1 MQRDTMFDYMIGD
14 VVEVGVDYIV
24 LENNGIG
31 YMISTSRASVIDI
44 GDKYEKKKIYTHLN
58 VREDD
63 ISIYGFTT
71 REEIDMFRLLQT
83 VSKIGPRV
91 ALGVLSTLTTLDIKL
106 AIVNDDIATLSKSP
120 GVGKKTAE
128 RIILELRDKV
138 KIDENVKVQ
147 GKLPIELN
155 DNIDSSEDEVIQA
168 LISLGYTQSEV
179 YTAFSRIQ
187 DTEKTTEELIKLTLK
202 ELSK

>member
-71 REEIDMFRLLQT
+71 EEEIDMFRLLQT

-155 DNIDSSEDEVIQA
+155 DNIDSSEDEVVQA